1 MSVSSGIGLP
11 GCPGPKAVK
20 WLCVCV
26 VILLKVIIDH
36 KLLSFNLFVYQT
48 LFVIQTNFTEKELIK
63 VTSYQDNLAWKN
75 IFVWLVF

>member
-1 MSVSSGIGLP
+1 
-11 GCPGPKAVK
+11 
-20 WLCVCV
+20 

>member
-1 MSVSSGIGLP
+1 MVV
-11 GCPGPKAVK
+11 CV
-20 WLCVCV
+20 CVCV

-63 VTSYQDNLAWKN
+63 VTSYQDNLARKN
-75 IFVWLVF
+75 IFVWLVFKLR